1 MTTTNRG
8 KIAEGQVKKILSSI
22 TRQDF
27 AWNRL
32 PDAHAGSRQPTLADF
47 LLVNRGMPI
56 LLEVKET
63 AHDFRLPVGNFK
75 LENRARMRIFQLAGA
90 KCVILIHHSKT
101 KVWRCI
107 GLDYFGTQ
115 DTGSWDLRS
124 TSELNLKEAIE
135 LCLQ

>member
-1 MTTTNRG
+1 MSTANRG
-8 KIAEGQVKKILSSI
+8 KVAETLVKKHLAAI

-47 LLVNRGMPI
+47 LLINKGQPI
-56 LLEVKET
+56 LLEVKEV
-63 AHDFRLPVGNFK
+63 AHDYRLPVGNFK

-90 KCVILIHHSKT
+90 KCVVLIYHSTT
-101 KVWRCI
+101 KVWRCLP
-107 GLDYFGTQ
+107 LDYFGTQ
-115 DTGSWDLRS
+115 DTGSWDLRL
-124 TSELNLKEAIE
+124 TSELKLNEAME

>member
-1 MTTTNRG
+1 MTAMRG
-8 KIAEGQVKKILSSI
+8 KIAEGAVKKVLSAI

-27 AWNRL
+27 AWYRL

-47 LLVNRGMPI
+47 LLVNQGMPI

-75 LENRARMRIFQLAGA
+75 LENRARMRIFQLAGV
-90 KCVILIHHSKT
+90 KCSILVYHSGT
-101 KVWRCI
+101 RVWRCTR
-107 GLDYFGTQ
+107 LDYFGTQ
-115 DTGSWDLRS
+115 DTGSWDLRN
-124 TSELNLKEAIE
+124 TSELTLKEALE

>member
-1 MTTTNRG
+1 MSTANRG
-8 KIAEGQVKKILSSI
+8 KVAEGQVKKYLAAI

-47 LLVNRGMPI
+47 LLINKGQPI
-56 LLEVKET
+56 LLEVKEV
-63 AHDFRLPVGNFK
+63 AHDYRLPVGNFK

-90 KCVILIHHSKT
+90 KCVVLIHHSTT
-101 KVWRCI
+101 KVWRCLP
-107 GLDYFGTQ
+107 LDYFGAQ
-115 DTGSWDLRS
+115 DTGSWDLRL
-124 TSELNLKEAIE
+124 TPELKLNEAME